1 MSNTTQV
8 HVVVAGVSCTGTVEN
23 DHIVIPAGI
32 NVVPGQTIVV
42 GKKCHNVTA
51 AVHNRVDS
59 VEHSISVYIDPIV
72 L

>member
-8 HVVVAGVSCTGTVEN
+8 DVVVAGVQCIGTVEN

-32 NVVPGQTIVV
+32 DVALDRTIVV
-42 GKKCHNVTA
+42 GKKCHEVTA
-51 AVHNRVDS
+51 VVHNRVDS
-59 VEHSISVYIDPIV
+59 VEHSISVYINPIA

>member
-8 HVVVAGVSCTGTVEN
+8 DVVVAGAQCIGTVEN
-23 DHIVIPAGI
+23 DHIVIPAGF
-32 NVVPGQTIVV
+32 NVVPCQTIVV
-42 GKKCHNVTA
+42 GKKCHNVTS
-51 AVHNRVDS
+51 AVHNCVDS